1 MKANP
6 NSRITIESLSASETV
21 PFLGIHKTDFK
32 VLFGLPVALLI
43 TGILADSVLVGIA
56 SGALAFVFCAGIVF
70 VTPSYMTSMQYLRAL
85 REFLQRPKELLY
97 TNNPDMDPD
106 SYFDRIEEEQTT
118 TELTH
123 VQRYYDRGVI
133 EREDGKLL
141 AAVRLEP
148 QSMDFAQGDDWAA
161 VTRTAE
167 EFANNSLDFDCQ
179 FYVTSRRFPVESY
192 TNELE
197 ARLEDE
203 DIASLPM
210 MRATL
215 KELIQERPKELE
227 EANLAPLHFYAIV
240 SVGQGEVVTDTTAD
254 TSALEKLSKIGGLG
268 IAFSIFASMR
278 DNLDD
283 LHTRA
288 RMLRKLDERVSSLES
303 GLVRNIEGYDS
314 SRVSTAE
321 WVLTLEDYWKSQTMD
336 FNQFEGVAESAPIV
350 GGNEVEVLREQLERE
365 QRTDEASP
373 TETEDTLE
381 TDTNVGENDENE
393 GGEFAGDSLEE
404 QIYDSEF
411 QFQAEPDEL
420 EPPSTQATDEDDD
433 ETGGEGESG
442 SAASSENGADDDDSE
457 EAELSGIRGWIVKAL
472 VGDGTNGDD
481 SNTEAESASTE
492 ATSENAGLTTESEL
506 EDDDEDENDEEE
518 GTGRDSDGVLSRV
531 KQAVF
536 QRGENDEESEPVT
549 DEPTAPD
556 PGSVK
561 AEALADVELPE
572 KSEVQQLS
580 LAAEDI
586 EKRFRS
592 VVVEEQEY
600 RQVLFVESWP
610 KNLNVGA
617 LRELFTRSSLNIDLS
632 IHIRPKDR
640 EKALSRAERRVQ
652 SLQTDASTG
661 LSGFAARDKL
671 EEAEETEIVRDQLD
685 GGQTPAQVSLYVVV
699 RADSEE
705 DLREEVRTVRDIFRD
720 APANMGLKTLSGNQL
735 PGLQSCSPIGKDV
748 VNKDADFDTD
758 QLLLGQGIGC
768 LLSSFK
774 QSTLLEKGG
783 IEFGEHA
790 FNSTPIIKDPFSSE
804 TNYNWTVIGDSGS
817 GKSYQSKQMALRT
830 KMARKDTKLI
840 ILDPLEGFF
849 GLSKA
854 MNAEHITIGGDQ
866 GLNPLEIRP
875 PADHTTEA
883 DDIDPLS
890 QKIKD
895 VMSFFENFAARQG
908 YDFGSKRPILSTAV
922 KAAYEQQGITHDV
935 GTHHKQSPTIH
946 EVLNVLKNMAEHPQN
961 YVIRSETEE
970 ASISD
975 KATDLIGYL
984 RPFVNGAFQNLA
996 KPSEFDLAG
1005 EDVVYLDLSQQEHTS
1020 SGGGIMMQLLFSLV
1034 YERAK
1039 ETPKDVIFLI
1049 DEARF
1054 LMRDAQNLEFL
1065 GQRVRHSRHYNTSIR
1080 FITQNIGD
1088 FFSHEEAESIIN
1100 NSFINIFHQT
1110 EEIQQWAD
1118 TFGLNPQETR
1128 FVKNAQTGKH
1138 GYSEALVSIDNT
1150 RYPIQFFATDSE
1162 SAIIDFDPRRQSTG
1176 VLPGTEEDVSELS
1189 KEIRGTLEELY
1200 GNFEQEFGADKAE
1213 LEALYEDLPPTH
1225 QRYLSMLD
1233 DHEFYQALDLVRTG
1247 DDESAMIAAAV
1258 NEKMGELFGGIDQDG
1273 LTQRLR
1279 TVADDYYARQ
1289 ESDTTTNQDETTHSH
1304 RLPAQPEMDD

>member
-32 VLFGLPVALLI
+32 VLFALPVALLI
-43 TGILADSVLVGIA
+43 TGILADSVLVGIG
-56 SGALAFVFCAGIVF
+56 SGAVAFVFCAGIVF

-85 REFLQRPKELLY
+85 REYLRRPKELLY
-97 TNNPDMDPD
+97 TSNPDMDPD
-106 SYFDRIEEEQTT
+106 SYFERIEEEQTT

-148 QSMDFAQGDDWAA
+148 QSMDFAQGDEWAA
-161 VTRTAE
+161 VTRTTE
-167 EFANNSLDFDCQ
+167 EFANNALDFDCQ

-240 SVGQGEVVTDTTAD
+240 SVGEGEVVTDTTAD
-254 TSALEKLSKIGGLG
+254 TSALEKLSNIGGLG

-278 DNLDD
+278 DNLDE

-288 RMLRKLDERVSSLES
+288 RMLRKLDERVSTLEN

-336 FNQFEGVAESAPIV
+336 FNQFEGVADSAPIV

-365 QRTDEASP
+365 QRTDETWSSD
-373 TETEDTLE
+373 TEDTLE
-381 TDTNVGENDENE
+381 IDTSVDENE
-393 GGEFAGDSLEE
+393 NEEDEEGEFGGNSLEE
-404 QIYDSEF
+404 EIYDSEF
-411 QFQAEPDEL
+411 QFQSEPDEL
-420 EPPSTQATDEDDD
+420 EPPSTQSTDEDGD
-433 ETGGEGESG
+433 ETGEDGEPAG
-442 SAASSENGADDDDSE
+442 SENAGNDDDSE

-472 VGDGTNGDD
+472 IGDGTNGED
-481 SNTEAESASTE
+481 SNTEAESAST
-492 ATSENAGLTTESEL
+492 TSSSGHSAPTTESERQDA
-506 EDDDEDENDEEE
+506 DDDGEE
-518 GTGRDSDGVLSRV
+518 TGDGSIGVLSRV
-531 KQAVF
+531 KQIVF
-536 QRGENDEESEPVT
+536 RRGESDRDPEPVT
-549 DEPTAPD
+549 DESTAPD

-561 AEALADVELPE
+561 AEALADVDLPE
-572 KSEVQQLS
+572 KSELQQLS

-592 VVVEEQEY
+592 VIVEEQEY

-610 KNLNVGA
+610 KNLSVGS

-640 EKALSRAERRVQ
+640 EQALSRAERRVQ

-671 EEAEETEIVRDQLD
+671 EEAEEAEIVRDQLD
-685 GGQTPAQVSLYVVV
+685 GGQTPAKVSLYVVV

-705 DLREEVRTVRDIFRD
+705 HLREEVRAVRDIFRD

-735 PGLQSCSPIGKDV
+735 PGLQSCSPVGKDV

-830 KMARKDTKLI
+830 KMAREDTKLI

-935 GTHHKQSPTIH
+935 GTHHKHSPTIH

-1039 ETPKDVIFLI
+1039 ETPKNVIFLI

-1065 GQRVRHSRHYNTSIR
+1065 GQRVRHSRHYDTSIR

-1118 TFGLNPQETR
+1118 TFGLNQQETQ

-1162 SAIIDFDPRRQSTG
+1162 SAIIDFDPRRQTSD

-1213 LEALYEDLPPTH
+1213 LEAIYEDLPPTH
-1225 QRYLSMLD
+1225 QRYLSVLD

-1247 DDESAMIAAAV
+1247 DDESAMVAAAV
-1258 NEKMGELFGGIDQDG
+1258 NEKIGELFGSVDQEG
-1273 LTQRLR
+1273 LTQRLQ

-1289 ESDTTTNQDETTHSH
+1289 DSNTTTNEPDDTHQS
-1304 RLPAQPEMDD
+1304 RRQPAQPEMDD